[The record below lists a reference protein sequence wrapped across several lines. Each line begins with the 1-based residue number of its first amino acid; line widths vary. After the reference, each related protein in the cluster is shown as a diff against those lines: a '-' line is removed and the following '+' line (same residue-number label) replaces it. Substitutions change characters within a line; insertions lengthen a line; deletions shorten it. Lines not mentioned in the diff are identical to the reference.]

1 MKTIISHL
9 LLGFFITVLILLPSL
24 GKTGVRQTTP
34 IESITSV
41 PMPIEGNNILITEPL
56 AHTNILLNQP
66 VFAKEVVLTITF
78 IPKDV
83 EHIAVGIRE
92 NSFWLSYEPITFY
105 TRQGAG
111 SKDLQQQTVTI
122 PLTDKLA
129 DADQSLDV
137 ILFTNS
143 PINIDSFIQ
152 NPTQVQVNWE
162 LVSFTAQVKNALPS
176 WAATKDFIKS
186 IAYRERVL

>member
-9 LLGFFITVLILLPSL
+9 LHGFFLTILILLPSAS
-24 GKTGVRQTTP
+24 KTGLRETTP
-34 IESITSV
+34 IETITSV
-41 PMPIEGNNILITEPL
+41 SMPMEATHTLITEPL
-56 AHTNILLNQP
+56 AHTNILLRQP
-66 VFAKEVVLTITF
+66 VFAKKVILTITF

-83 EHIAVGIRE
+83 ENIAVGIRE

-105 TRQGAG
+105 TRQGTG
-111 SKDLQQQTVTI
+111 SKDVQQQTVTI
-122 PLTDKLA
+122 PVTDKLA
-129 DADQSLDV
+129 DRDQSLDV

-143 PINIDSFIQ
+143 PVSIDSFIQ
-152 NPTQVQVNWE
+152 NPTQSQVNWE
-162 LVSFTAQVKNALPS
+162 LASLSAELKNALPS